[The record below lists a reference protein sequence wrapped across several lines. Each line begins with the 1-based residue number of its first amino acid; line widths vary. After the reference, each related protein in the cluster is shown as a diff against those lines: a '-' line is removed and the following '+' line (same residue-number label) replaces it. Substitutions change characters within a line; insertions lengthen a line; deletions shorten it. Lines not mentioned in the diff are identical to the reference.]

1 VIGLP
6 SPPVREYERNVH
18 SIKDD
23 TMSVVINTNYAATVA
38 SNNLAASNNSLQ
50 KSLNRLS
57 SGSKIVSPS
66 DDAGGLAVSMKL
78 TAAAK
83 RQGAVNNNI
92 GNSVSF
98 LQTQD
103 GVLKV
108 AGKVLD
114 RISELKTLYVDPTKN
129 STDLANYDAEFTSLQ
144 AQLSALT
151 NEKFNNVSLFGT
163 NNLSVPVT
171 DDGNTSS
178 AVTIKGRDMTST
190 ATGIG
195 GLTVTTIT
203 TLSGINLSDITGAI
217 QNVATMRAQNGA
229 EQSRL
234 GFAAELLTVNKA
246 NLEAA
251 SSRIMDVDVA
261 EESTQL
267 ARWNILVQ
275 SGTAMLSQA
284 NQSAQTALKL
294 LQG

>member
-1 VIGLP
+1 
-6 SPPVREYERNVH
+6 
-18 SIKDD
+18 
-23 TMSVVINTNYAATVA
+23 MAVVINTNYSATIA
-38 SNNLAASNNSLQ
+38 SNNLAASNSSLQ

-57 SGSKIVSPS
+57 SGSKIVTPS

-78 TAAAK
+78 SAAAK
-83 RQGAVNNNI
+83 RQGAVATNV

-103 GVLKV
+103 GALKV
-108 AGKVLD
+108 AAKVLD
-114 RISELKTLYVDPTKN
+114 RMSELKTLYVDPTKN
-129 STDLANYDAEFTSLQ
+129 SSDLANYDSEFKALQ
-144 AQLSALT
+144 AQLTAITS
-151 NEKFNNVSLFGT
+151 EKFNGVTLFST
-163 NNLSVPVT
+163 SSLSVAVT
-171 DDGNTSS
+171 DDHSTSS
-178 AVTIKGRDMTST
+178 AVSLAGRDLSST

-195 GLTVTTIT
+195 SVTASGITSLGNTTLTLSTIT
-203 TLSGINLSDITGAI
+203 NAI
-217 QNVATMRAQNGA
+217 QNVATMRAANGA

-234 GFAAELLTVNKA
+234 GFATELLTANKA

-251 SSRIMDVDVA
+251 NSRIVDVDVA

-294 LQG
+294 IS